1 MKNSLR
7 AILFDFD
14 GVIANTEPVHLRL
27 FQEVLR
33 GEGLDLTESDY
44 QEKYLGLDDAACFE
58 AVSRDQER
66 GLSPEKKKRLVLKK
80 NAALLAYVQGKSL
93 ILPGVHEFL
102 ERVTQRYYL
111 AIVSGAL
118 RNEIQSILTASR
130 IDAKFHLI
138 VSAEDVQQ
146 GKPDPEGFE
155 TAVRRL
161 NRDHVPTSEILLP
174 QECLAIEDSPW
185 GIEASHKAGMKCLAV
200 MTSYPRERLAGADL
214 VVPNLRT
221 VKWEE
226 VEALFSI
233 APSSG

>member
-1 MKNSLR
+1 MPTSLR

-14 GVIANTEPVHLRL
+14 GVIANTEPVHLKL

-44 QEKYLGLDDAACFE
+44 EEKYLGLDDAACFE
-58 AVSRDQER
+58 AVSRDR
-66 GLSPEKKKRLVLKK
+66 GRELPPEKVRRLVLKK
-80 NAALLAYVQGKSL
+80 NAALLAFVQGKSL
-93 ILPGVHEFL
+93 ILPGVSEFL
-102 ERVTQRYYL
+102 ERVIQRYYL

-118 RNEIQSILTASR
+118 KNEIQSILTAAR

-138 VSAEDVQQ
+138 ISAEDVRR

-174 QECLAIEDSPW
+174 QECLVIEDSPW
-185 GIEASHKAGMKCLAV
+185 GIEAAHKAGMKCLAV
-200 MTSYPRERLAGADL
+200 MTSYPRERLSGADL
-214 VVPNLRT
+214 VTPNLRT
-221 VKWEE
+221 IKWEE

-233 APSSG
+233 GSSSG